1 MKCGITW
8 ILCLLMVAGC
18 GQTHAKLDLLEQLR
32 TTDNSIGPSVVNDL
46 YLMGDNRLPFLIQT
60 LRDENQYGRQ
70 KAVSLLANYYADPN
84 ALSALTTTF
93 LHDTDDQIRGSAA
106 WAIASIDTEYAK
118 QLMVKHLNSDVKTQ
132 EIVVDLLS
140 KLKDE
145 RVIPK
150 LIERLEDPKA
160 SPETRRSAAYALAAF
175 KNRRALPVLLDM
187 LDKPESQGSALI
199 KSIIHIGDEQT
210 IPRLLSLHDSAIGS
224 DIAHE
229 LPQFGVAIVPPL
241 LEMLAQTEPGDIES
255 MNVRS
260 WIFHILHNIRTL
272 ESASFFESVCL
283 ETNDP
288 ELQSVMVGILQNMGT
303 EGLVCLLNIAQQ
315 KPNPTVLG
323 ALTTYNKTVA
333 VDAIAAHALDESSL
347 FRVEAIQL
355 LASFGGLWKAAVS
368 KHISRLLADPSSN
381 VKLVTIDLI
390 RQLRL
395 TEAIPALK
403 QLTQDPDEN
412 IRNAAHLV
420 LDILSGQAN
429 WKLEIETDQQQYDYG
444 QPITLTY
451 RLTNVNKYPIKIEIV
466 PNIRLIAGLGIQQP
480 DGTSARYH
488 GVHAD
493 FFFPPE
499 LEDYK
504 TLHPGDEL
512 AGTISISQHTYWL
525 HQQGKYTVNLHIAP
539 RGWDSGIRH
548 GFLAWPY
555 TITSK
560 VDFNIAPPTTKQLDA
575 MLARID
581 AGDITY
587 PGKTYHQLCELN
599 KSGLFPVLKTRAL
612 IPLDSI
618 SNSEPTSMAQWLGE
632 YFLTLS
638 NTELVP
644 KCVEILPD
652 AAMIEVLGTL
662 GDTRAIEPLRQS
674 AIGGSMVAALTLQEL
689 GDDSIV
695 KWCTELAQRKLRHWK
710 KEERVKGAEMLRILQ
725 QPPSNMKQ
733 WSWDH
738 RNALTVRG
746 FYDEN
751 DSPTLTSDWAEIIE
765 KAVTLEGLKELLEH
779 AIPVVRR
786 AAAYELAYLG
796 NISGVDLIQQD
807 LDANDTDTRQHAR
820 ETLLKLQR
828 Q

>member
-18 GQTHAKLDLLEQLR
+18 GQTHAKPDLLEQLR

-46 YLMGDNRLPFLIQT
+46 YLMGDDRLPFLIQT
-60 LRDENQYGRQ
+60 LRDENQYARQ
-70 KAVSLLANYYADPN
+70 KALYLLANYYADPN

-106 WAIASIDTEYAK
+106 WIIASIDTEYAK
-118 QLMVKHLNSDVKTQ
+118 KLMVKHLNSDVKTQ
-132 EIVVDLLS
+132 EIVVELLS
-140 KLKDE
+140 ELKDE

-160 SPETRRSAAYALAAF
+160 SPEIRRSAAYALADF
-175 KNRRALPVLLDM
+175 KDKRALPVLLDM
-187 LDKPESQGSALI
+187 LDTPESQNSALI

-210 IPRLLSLHDSAIGS
+210 IPELLNLYDSVIGW
-224 DIAHE
+224 DEAHE
-229 LPQFGVAIVPPL
+229 LSQFGVAIVPPL
-241 LEMLAQTEPGDIES
+241 LEILAQTEPRDIES

-260 WIFHILHNIRTL
+260 RIFHILRNIPTL

-288 ELQSVMVGILQNMGT
+288 ELQSVMVAILENMGT

-323 ALTTYNKTVA
+323 ALTTYNRTVA

-347 FRVEAIQL
+347 FRVEAIQS
-355 LASFGGLWKAAVS
+355 LAYFGGLWKAAVS

-412 IRNAAHLV
+412 IRNAARLI
-420 LDILSGQAN
+420 LDILSGQPD

-451 RLTNVNKYPIKIEIV
+451 RLTNVNKYPIKIAIA
-466 PNIRLIAGLGIQQP
+466 PRLIEKLGIQQP
-480 DGTSARYH
+480 DGTSARHH
-488 GVHAD
+488 GMHAD
-493 FFFPPE
+493 YFFPPE
-499 LEDYK
+499 LEYYK

-512 AGTISISQHTYWL
+512 TDTISISQHTHWL
-525 HQQGKYTVNLHIAP
+525 HQQGKYTVNLHIVP
-539 RGWDSGIRH
+539 WDSGIRH

-575 MLARID
+575 ILARID
-581 AGDITY
+581 AGDITDT
-587 PGKTYHQLCELN
+587 GKTYHQLCELN

-644 KCVEILPD
+644 KCIEMLPSEAMVEILG
-652 AAMIEVLGTL
+652 AL

-695 KWCTELAQRKLRHWK
+695 KWCTELARRKLRHWR

-725 QPPSNMKQ
+725 QRPSNIKR
-733 WSWDH
+733 WSWVH

-746 FYDEN
+746 FYDRN
-751 DSPTLTSDWAEIIE
+751 DSPALASDWAEIIE
-765 KAVTLEGLKELLEH
+765 KAGTLEGLKELLEH
-779 AIPVVRR
+779 AIPVVRS

-796 NISGVDLIQQD
+796 NISGVHLIQQD
-807 LDANDTDTRQHAR
+807 LDANDTETRWHAQ